1 MAEFKMPSLGAD
13 MASGKL
19 LEWNVK
25 PGDRVK
31 RGQVVAVVGTEKGDI
46 EVEVFEDGVIG
57 ERLFAIGAE
66 VPVGAVLAYV
76 GGEEVVAKAGKGS
89 RQSSRGGRHGRACRR
104 AAAPGRG
111 SRTRTA
117 GRQRPPHT
125 HLTAGAQAG

>member
-46 EVEVFEDGVIG
+46 EVEVFEDGIIG
-57 ERLFAIGAE
+57 EVLFPLGAE
-66 VPVGAVLAYV
+66 IPVGAVLAMI
-76 GGEEVVAKAGKGS
+76 GGEEVLA
-89 RQSSRGGRHGRACRR
+89 QP
-104 AAAPGRG
+104 AAAPETGCGCRRRKPRDPAPRRG
-111 SRTRTA
+111 S
-117 GRQRPPHT
+117 P
-125 HLTAGAQAG
+125 